1 VRTAIAVLI
10 VVSSLPAAA
19 LAAATDTA
27 AAARVAGADAARG
40 QTSFL
45 QCTACHVAAPSDQPR
60 LGPNLWGVVGR
71 AVASVSGYDYTGA
84 LRALGGEWSYAR
96 LEEYLRAPMDYAPGT
111 RMVFPGIADAA
122 TRADVIAYL
131 RTRSDD
137 PPPLPAAAPAPGTHE
152 RSDPFGADWPQG
164 PGREVTGSVCNV
176 CHSLTMVKQQG
187 LPRWRWDELLDW
199 MVEEQ
204 GMAPLDPG
212 NRALVLDYLTQNFG
226 IKP

>member
-10 VVSSLPAAA
+10 LVASLPSAAS
-19 LAAATDTA
+19 AAGTD

-45 QCTACHVAAPSDQPR
+45 QCTACHVAEPSDQPR

-71 AVASVSGYDYTGA
+71 AVASVPGYDYTAA

-96 LEEYLRAPMDYAPGT
+96 LDEYLRAPMDYAQGT

-137 PPPLPAAAPAPGTHE
+137 PPPLPAATPTPGTHV

-164 PGREVTGSVCNV
+164 PGREVTGNVCNV